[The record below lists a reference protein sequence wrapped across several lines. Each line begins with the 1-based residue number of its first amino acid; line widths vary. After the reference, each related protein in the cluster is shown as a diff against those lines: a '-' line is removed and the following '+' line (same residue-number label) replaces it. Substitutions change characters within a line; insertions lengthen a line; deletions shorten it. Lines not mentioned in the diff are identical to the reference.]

1 MAASDFNVTKFK
13 TNLKQGGA
21 RPSLFNVEFQYPS
34 KVLPLPNPQNQASF
48 LVKATTIPASTIG
61 SYDVY
66 YHGKAIKVA
75 GDRTFDTWDTTIIN
89 DEDFGIRNILENWMG
104 SISDHKLNTR
114 DKGVFDTSEGDVAKY
129 KSTLKVRQFG
139 KSGQELR
146 TYVFKGAWPSAL
158 STINLDWAT
167 ASEIEEFTCTWVY
180 DSRFIDRNPSGT
192 GANLSADN
200 VVNAPESTNTD
211 SGTIG

>member
-13 TNLKQGGA
+13 SNLKQGGA

-34 KVLPLPNPQNQASF
+34 GITSPPTKAQF

-75 GDRTFDTWDTTIIN
+75 GDRSFDTWDTTIIN
-89 DEDFGIRNILENWMG
+89 DEDFGIRKTLENWMAA
-104 SISDHKLNTR
+104 ISNHSLNTR
-114 DKGVFDTSEGDVAKY
+114 NKDIFNTSEGDTAKY
-129 KSTLKVRQFG
+129 KSTLKVTQFG
-139 KSGQELR
+139 KDGNTLR
-146 TYVFKGAWPSAL
+146 TYSFKGAWPSAL
-158 STINLDWAT
+158 STINLDWST

-180 DSRFIDRNPSGT
+180 DSWHVGELSTSTVISNVQNITGT
-192 GANLSADN
+192 TTGF
-200 VVNAPESTNTD
+200 
-211 SGTIG
+211 